1 MSDSYNDDTTRN
13 QYFAKKLIQELQPVD
28 TFVQLVGY
36 ARNKN
41 QNDEFYLDDTTG
53 KVHIRELPE
62 ESPAIQEGNLYRILG
77 KYELDGSATPF
88 VATQIIQD
96 MDQLDFE
103 LYMQAYKKFKEIS

>member
-53 KVHIRELPE
+53 QVHIRELPE

-88 VATQIIQD
+88 VAAQIIQD